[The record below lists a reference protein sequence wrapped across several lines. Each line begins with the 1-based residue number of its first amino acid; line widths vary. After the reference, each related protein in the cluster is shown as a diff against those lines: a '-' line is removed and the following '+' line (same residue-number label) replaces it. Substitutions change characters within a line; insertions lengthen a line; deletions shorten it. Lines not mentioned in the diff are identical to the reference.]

1 MQMGQEPRELQQGCA
16 VYPPGL
22 PCQQRGDKNRFNL
35 QNHPLDTKSKQLV
48 RSRVKDVKGA
58 ERDSL
63 CCSASSIWLC
73 FISQRGLQHLCCRAG
88 NTGASYEG
96 AQGKVSQLVSGKRL
110 GTHWKSQHKVHQE
123 LSFAITRLHHRQEA
137 VPKAWKCLQLRVS
150 FLLPQKVLCS
160 GERGTGFPLQS
171 FALASCGC
179 PHAACSS
186 PVLCFPR
193 HLLIDLSSVSCH
205 CKIQRLCS
213 ESSARVKV

>member
-1 MQMGQEPRELQQGCA
+1 MLLCIQYMAVFHLSERSPTPLLQSWK
-16 VYPPGL
+16 Y
-22 PCQQRGDKNRFNL
+22 R
-35 QNHPLDTKSKQLV
+35 SQL
-48 RSRVKDVKGA
+48 R
-58 ERDSL
+58 
-63 CCSASSIWLC
+63 
-73 FISQRGLQHLCCRAG
+73 
-88 NTGASYEG
+88 

-137 VPKAWKCLQLRVS
+137 VPKAWECLQLRVS

-193 HLLIDLSSVSCH
+193 LLLIDLSSVSCH